1 MTNKNWMS
9 GLKDLG
15 QLLILMKDTQH
26 HILTSND
33 IPVSNELDVLTSH
46 PQVTGASCLQ
56 KGKTLNRQ
64 ETVTSLNLGHLQP
77 YVANSLRFQLT
88 FRPSPSAASAAS
100 YKTVMASRYTRRDIR
115 LPLLGV
121 LTVARKALC

>member
-1 MTNKNWMS
+1 MLTNKNWMS

-26 HILTSND
+26 HILTSKD

-56 KGKTLNRQ
+56 KWKTLNRQ

-77 YVANSLRFQLT
+77 YVANSLRFQ
-88 FRPSPSAASAAS
+88 
-100 YKTVMASRYTRRDIR
+100 
-115 LPLLGV
+115 
-121 LTVARKALC
+121 